1 MPLNYKG
8 RFTRAEPLS
17 SQYNLS
23 YYQYNDSGNQLCYKR
38 LAYIKQY
45 QALKYLLQNTLWSL
59 IMTINTYCFPH
70 CTCF

>member
-45 QALKYLLQNTLWSL
+45 QALKYLLQNTL
-59 IMTINTYCFPH
+59 
-70 CTCF
+70 